1 MILFCKKNIGLN
13 RQNVGHFW
21 DQRGF
26 PRATFRRAREIAK
39 GQAKSFCGHFFKRN
53 KRSEDWRKRQIF
65 QGIVIAR
72 FAFVIRGT
80 WPREK
85 TYMNFRN
92 IFFFRNSTFGEKKRI
107 LTEFYEKRLSCRR
120 KVVVEIEFGCC
131 CRFATE
137 IGSRVSQMQWARLFF
152 ASVFDAI
159 YFYFI
164 IKLYKNSLF
173 RKMKKNVVRS
183 YGF

>member
-1 MILFCKKNIGLN
+1 MWGIFGINEDFPVPLFD
-13 RQNVGHFW
+13 VHV
-21 DQRGF
+21 
-26 PRATFRRAREIAK
+26 
-39 GQAKSFCGHFFKRN
+39 KSQKVKQKASVAIFFERN

-137 IGSRVSQMQWARLFF
+137 IGSTVSQMQWARLFF